1 MRGEDIPALEL
12 FLYLGQQKEYVERI
26 MQHFRDARWTH
37 DGPQHSGVFYAKS
50 MNAAV
55 EGVILY
61 EQDHSLRACTYAR
74 PYKDSEICLLPS
86 AHTCICSD
94 PPYFMIGSEGS
105 RGGFREGQWTKA
117 MAKAGLPAAFIT
129 RITPRVRAAIER
141 YGT

>member
-1 MRGEDIPALEL
+1 MRGEGIPVFEL
-12 FLYLGQQKEYVERI
+12 FRFLGEQKRFVENI
-26 MQHFRDARWTH
+26 MQHFRDARWTS
-37 DGPQHSGVFYAKS
+37 DGPQHSGVFFAKS

-94 PPYFMIGSEGS
+94 PPYFMIGSEGT
-105 RGGFREGQWTKA
+105 RGGFREGPWAKA
-117 MAKAGLPAAFIT
+117 MAKAGLPAAFIA
-129 RITPRVRAAIER
+129 RITPTVRAAIKR
-141 YGT
+141 YGA